1 MPRSTRNRRRGPN
14 GRFLRCR
21 TVSLFALP
29 PEVRLLLYKA
39 LFSITGKCTL
49 RRLDEAKARRRR
61 PIPRFHNAILATCK
75 TVYAEAL
82 PLFYASQT
90 FHYSAE
96 LDGVFRQPTVLPA
109 HLGLV
114 KHLSIEVSVNAQSFA
129 KLDAIVAIHVHNI
142 LKHCINLSSFT
153 LHVIPA
159 ARHDTSPD
167 ALPRPQ
173 SDLLPSQ
180 FIPDTLTEGIA
191 AKVLRLL
198 RPRLHRLSIVTYG
211 GWDTLHHLR
220 QAIAEDKHWGQ
231 GGRCSGWPG
240 LSLTRAQLAAI
251 MVKQRRY
258 TVAGMEDVV
267 HPHSQCVRVFH
278 AYGSGLERKSRGKGH

>member
-1 MPRSTRNRRRGPN
+1 MPRSTQNRRRGPN
-14 GRFLRCR
+14 GRFLRSH

-39 LFSITGKCTL
+39 LFSITGECTL
-49 RRLDEAKARRRR
+49 RRREEARARGRR
-61 PIPRFHNAILATCK
+61 PIALFHNAILATCK

-96 LDGVFRQPTVLPA
+96 LDGVFRQPTVLPT
-109 HLGLV
+109 HMGLV

-129 KLDAIVAIHVHNI
+129 KLDAIVAMHVHNI

-159 ARHDTSPD
+159 AGPNTPPGTP
-167 ALPRPQ
+167 PRPH

-180 FIPDTLTEGIA
+180 FIPDTFTEGIA
-191 AKVLRLL
+191 AKVLKLL
-198 RPRLHRLSIVTYG
+198 RLRLHRLSIVTYG

-220 QAIAEDKHWGQ
+220 EAIAADKHWVQ

-240 LSLTRAQLAAI
+240 LSLTRAQFTAI

-258 TVAGMEDVV
+258 TVAGIENVV

-278 AYGSGLERKSRGKGH
+278 AYGSGLERKSMGKGR